1 MAVRGWHGR
10 CSGWRGRRRQGR
22 GRGRKQRWQGCRGR
36 LRQGCGG
43 TCRQKE
49 RREPAGVQG
58 SAFGPTVA
66 RRQQTEPRMG
76 GGGRAA
82 LRRARGVQGQ
92 RRPAQSGGPPTA
104 SAAPRAG
111 LWAAGSGGQRR
122 PSRRAGELLESN
134 LRRGHGLVAIA
145 DRRGCRLARYRDER
159 VHHLA
164 PYLVKEHAA
173 THVFVEDG
181 RDLSEQRG
189 LTRCGLWAEVLA
201 AHARRRREL
210 PEAHRGAD
218 DEAEGADEEE
228 ARHRVNLARCRG
240 GRVLAKVSFLRRTG
254 ASNGHGA
261 SDDARQTCARQH
273 GATRTIV

>member
-1 MAVRGWHGR
+1 MLPLGR
-10 CSGWRGRRRQGR
+10 AFGRR
-22 GRGRKQRWQGCRGR
+22 
-36 LRQGCGG
+36 
-43 TCRQKE
+43 
-49 RREPAGVQG
+49 V
-58 SAFGPTVA
+58 
-66 RRQQTEPRMG
+66 
-76 GGGRAA
+76 
-82 LRRARGVQGQ
+82 
-92 RRPAQSGGPPTA
+92 
-104 SAAPRAG
+104 
-111 LWAAGSGGQRR
+111 SGGQRR

-173 THVFVEDG
+173 THVVVEDG

-228 ARHRVNLARCRG
+228 ARHRVNFARRPG
-240 GRVLAKVSFLRRTG
+240 GRVLLG
-254 ASNGHGA
+254 ATNGHEKLVVRTA
-261 SDDARQTCARQH
+261 CATTTVRARQRCARPVGARLAPH
-273 GATRTIV
+273 GQRPRERRVLRDGRLCDVNANAAWCNRQTFLSTWAA